1 MVWFH
6 ELIRFFFLFNLS
18 WDSAICNKKSSDDE
32 HNLVLFSRR
41 LEVWTRKKVRIDAGV
56 SSSMDSGTKTEN
68 AGRQV

>member
-32 HNLVLFSRR
+32 RNLVLFSRR

>member
-6 ELIRFFFLFNLS
+6 ELIHFFFLFNLS

-32 HNLVLFSRR
+32 RNLVLFSRR